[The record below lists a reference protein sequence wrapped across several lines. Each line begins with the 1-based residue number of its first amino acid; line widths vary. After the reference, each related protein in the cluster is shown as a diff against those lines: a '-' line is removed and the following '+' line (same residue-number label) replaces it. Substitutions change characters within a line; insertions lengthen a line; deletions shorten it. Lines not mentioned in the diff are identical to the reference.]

1 MENQSLPEDALLETE
16 RLILRPLGRG
26 DAASLLA
33 LYSLPQVTEFT
44 DIPTM
49 QEEAQALRWIE
60 QLNSLRSAGQGLRW
74 GVFDRESGGL
84 IGTCGFHH
92 WDQNRRRAEIS
103 YDLSPRYW
111 GQGYMREALQ
121 AVLHCG
127 FEQMRLHRIEALVDP
142 RDTRSQNLLYSLGFK
157 MEGVLR
163 DHDFI
168 KDRFQDDMVF
178 ALLEGEWS
186 FLSPTIR

>member
-1 MENQSLPEDALLETE
+1 MENQSLPEDQLLETE
-16 RLILRPLGRG
+16 RLILRPLQMG
-26 DAASLLA
+26 DAAGLLG
-33 LYSLPQVTEFT
+33 LYAMPEVTEFT

-49 QEEAQALRWIE
+49 KEEAQALRWIE
-60 QLNSLRSAGQGLRW
+60 QLNAMRSAGQGLRW
-74 GVFDRESGGL
+74 GVFDRESGDL

-92 WDQNRRRAEIS
+92 GDQSRRRAEVS

-121 AVLHCG
+121 AVLRYG

-142 RDTRSQNLLYSLGFK
+142 RDTRSQNLLYGLGFK
-157 MEGVLR
+157 LEGVLR

-178 ALLEGEWS
+178 ALLEGEWKKQA
-186 FLSPTIR
+186 

>member
-1 MENQSLPEDALLETE
+1 
-16 RLILRPLGRG
+16 
-26 DAASLLA
+26 
-33 LYSLPQVTEFT
+33 
-44 DIPTM
+44 
-49 QEEAQALRWIE
+49 
-60 QLNSLRSAGQGLRW
+60 
-74 GVFDRESGGL
+74 VFDRESGDL

-92 WDQNRRRAEIS
+92 WDQSRRRAEVS

-121 AVLHCG
+121 AVLRYG
-127 FEQMRLHRIEALVDP
+127 FEKMRLHRIEALVDP
-142 RDTRSQNLLYSLGFK
+142 RDTRSQNLLYGLGFK

-178 ALLEGEWS
+178 ALLEGEWKKQA
-186 FLSPTIR
+186 

>member
-1 MENQSLPEDALLETE
+1 MENQFLPEDQLLETE
-16 RLILRPLGRG
+16 RLILRPLGKG
-26 DAASLLA
+26 DAAGLLM
-33 LYSLPQVTEFT
+33 LYSQSEVTEFT

-60 QLNSLRSAGQGLRW
+60 QLNTLHNAGQGLRW
-74 GVFDRESGGL
+74 GVFDRESGDL

-92 WDQNRRRAEIS
+92 WDQSRRRAEVS

-121 AVLHCG
+121 AVLRYG

-142 RDTRSQNLLYSLGFK
+142 RDTRSQNLLYGLGFK
-157 MEGVLR
+157 LEGVLR

-178 ALLEGEWS
+178 ALLEGEWK
-186 FLSPTIR
+186 LR